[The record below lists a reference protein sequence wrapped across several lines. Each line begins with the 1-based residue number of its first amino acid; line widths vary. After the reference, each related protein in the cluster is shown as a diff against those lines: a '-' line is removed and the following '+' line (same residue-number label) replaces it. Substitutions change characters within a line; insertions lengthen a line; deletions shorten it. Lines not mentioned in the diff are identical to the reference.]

1 MTQPSPCSLAA
12 AALVTALLPTVSI
25 AAEVNVYT
33 SREPALIKPALDAF
47 AQSTGIKVNTVFI
60 QNGLEERVK
69 AEGANSP
76 VDLILTVDA
85 AKLINAADLGLLQK
99 PAAALPESAITPNLR
114 DPQGRW
120 SAITLRS
127 RVVYA
132 SKERVKDNAI
142 TYEDLADPKWKG
154 KICMRSGQHPYNI
167 SLIAAFIAHHGAEKT
182 EAWLRGVKANLA
194 KKPSGGDRDV
204 AKDILAGVCDIG
216 LGNTYYVGLML
227 KDKDPQQRAWGA
239 AIKVMDTTFKGNGTH
254 VNISGA
260 GIAKDAPN
268 KANAEKLLVFLL
280 GDQAQSLLA
289 TLNDEYPVRA
299 GVAAVQTEK
308 LFGPLKPDSLALT
321 DIAAQRK
328 LASELVDK
336 VGFDQ

>member
-1 MTQPSPCSLAA
+1 MPVSPLGRTGAA
-12 AALVTALLPTVSI
+12 ILFSFAAQQAFAQT
-25 AAEVNVYT
+25 AEVNVYT

-69 AEGANSP
+69 AEGKNSP
-76 VDLILTVDA
+76 ADMIITVDA
-85 AKLINAADLGLLQK
+85 AKLVNAADLGLLQK
-99 PAAALPESAITPNLR
+99 AAGVPANAIAPSLR
-114 DPQGRW
+114 DPDGRW
-120 SAITLRS
+120 SAVTLRS

-132 SKERVKDNAI
+132 SKDRVKDNAI
-142 TYEDLADPKWKG
+142 NYEDLADPKWKG
-154 KICMRSGQHPYNI
+154 KICIRSGQHPYNI
-167 SLIAAFIAHHGAEKT
+167 SLIAAMIAHHGADKT
-182 EAWLRGVKANLA
+182 EGWLRGVKANLA

-227 KDKDPQQRAWGA
+227 KDQDQRAWGEA
-239 AIKVMDTTFKGNGTH
+239 MKVLDSTFKGGGTH

-260 GIAKDAPN
+260 GITANAPN
-268 KANAEKLLVFLL
+268 KANAEKLLAFLL
-280 GDQAQSLLA
+280 GDKAQAMLA

-299 GVAAVQTEK
+299 GVPAVETEK
-308 LFGPLKPDSLALT
+308 LFGPIKPDTLSLT
-321 DIAAQRK
+321 DIAKQRK

>member
-1 MTQPSPCSLAA
+1 MTRLTMRRFALAA
-12 AALVTALLPTVSI
+12 SLSLSSI
-25 AAEVNVYT
+25 SAMAQSGEVNVYT

-76 VDLILTVDA
+76 ADVIILVDA
-85 AKLINAADLGLLQK
+85 ARLVNSAELGILKPLPNASFEK
-99 PAAALPESAITPNLR
+99 AIAPNLR
-114 DPQGRW
+114 DSQGRW
-120 SAITLRS
+120 TAVTLRS

-132 SKERVKDNAI
+132 SKERVKQNAI

-154 KICMRSGQHPYNI
+154 KVCIRSGQHPYNI
-167 SLIAAFIAHHGAEKT
+167 SLIAAMIAHHGADKT

-204 AKDILAGVCDIG
+204 AKDILAGVCDLG
-216 LGNTYYVGLML
+216 LANTYYVGLML
-227 KDKDPQQRAWGA
+227 NDPQQRAWA
-239 AIKVMDTTFKGNGTH
+239 ESMKVLDSTFQKGGTH

-260 GIAKDAPN
+260 GVAQNAPN
-268 KANAEKLLVFLL
+268 KANAEKLLAFLL
-280 GDQAQSLLA
+280 GDQAQSIL
-289 TLNDEYPVRA
+289 TKLNYEYPVRS
-299 GVAAVQTEK
+299 GVAAVETEK
-308 LFGPLKPDSLALT
+308 LFGPIKADTLSLT
-321 DIAAQRK
+321 DIARHRK
-328 LASELVDK
+328 MASELVDR

>member
-1 MTQPSPCSLAA
+1 MPTFPLCRTFAA
-12 AALVTALLPTVSI
+12 AALLVTAQHASAQT
-25 AAEVNVYT
+25 AEVNVYT

-76 VDLILTVDA
+76 ADLIVTVDA
-85 AKLINAADLGLLQK
+85 AKLVNAADLGILQK
-99 PAAALPESAITPNLR
+99 PTNPLPEAAIAPTLR
-114 DPQGRW
+114 DPNGLW
-120 SAITLRS
+120 SAVTLRS

-132 SKERVKDNAI
+132 SKDRVKDTAI
-142 TYEDLADPKWKG
+142 NYEDLADPKWKG
-154 KICMRSGQHPYNI
+154 KICIRSGQHPYNI
-167 SLIAAFIAHHGAEKT
+167 SLIAAMIAHHGAEKT

-227 KDKDPQQRAWGA
+227 KDKDQRAWGE
-239 AIKVMDTTFKGNGTH
+239 AIKVLDSTFKDGGTH

-260 GIAKDAPN
+260 GLAKNAPN
-268 KANAEKLLVFLL
+268 KANAEKLLAFLL
-280 GDQAQSLLA
+280 GDQAQAMLA

-299 GVAAVQTEK
+299 GVPAVATEK
-308 LFGPLKPDSLALT
+308 LFGPIKPDNFSLT
-321 DIAAQRK
+321 QIASHRK
-328 LASELVDK
+328 QASELVDK

>member
-1 MTQPSPCSLAA
+1 MPFSPATRFCAALLLNLAA
-12 AALVTALLPTVSI
+12 LP
-25 AAEVNVYT
+25 AFAQKAEVNVYS

-76 VDLILTVDA
+76 ADLIITVDA
-85 AKLINAADLGLLQK
+85 AKLVNATELGILQR
-99 PAAALPESAITPNLR
+99 ASGVPENAIAPSLR
-114 DPQGRW
+114 DPEGRW
-120 SAITLRS
+120 SAVTLRA

-132 SKERVKDNAI
+132 SKDRVKDNAI
-142 TYEDLADPKWKG
+142 AYEDLADPKWKG
-154 KICMRSGQHPYNI
+154 KICIRSGQHPYNI

-227 KDKDPQQRAWGA
+227 KDKDQRAWGE
-239 AIKVMDTTFKGNGTH
+239 AIKVLDSTFKGAGTH

-260 GIAKDAPN
+260 GITANAPN
-268 KANAEKLLVFLL
+268 KANAEKLLAFLL
-280 GDQAQSLLA
+280 GDQAQAMLA

-299 GVAAVQTEK
+299 GVPAVATEK
-308 LFGPLKPDSLALT
+308 LFGPIKPDALSLT
-321 DIAAQRK
+321 EIAKQRK

>member
-1 MTQPSPCSLAA
+1 MPFSPATRFCAALLLNLAA
-12 AALVTALLPTVSI
+12 LP
-25 AAEVNVYT
+25 AFAQKAEVNVYS

-76 VDLILTVDA
+76 ADLIITVDA
-85 AKLINAADLGLLQK
+85 AKLVNATELGILQR
-99 PAAALPESAITPNLR
+99 ASGVPENAIAPSLR
-114 DPQGRW
+114 DPEGRW
-120 SAITLRS
+120 SAVTLRA

-132 SKERVKDNAI
+132 SKDRVKDNAI
-142 TYEDLADPKWKG
+142 AYEDLADPKWKG
-154 KICMRSGQHPYNI
+154 KICIRSGQHPYNI

-227 KDKDPQQRAWGA
+227 KDKDQRAWGE
-239 AIKVMDTTFKGNGTH
+239 AIKVLDSTFKGAGTH

-260 GIAKDAPN
+260 GITANAPN
-268 KANAEKLLVFLL
+268 KANAEKLLAFLL
-280 GDQAQSLLA
+280 GDQAQTMLA

-299 GVAAVQTEK
+299 GVPAVATEK
-308 LFGPLKPDSLALT
+308 LFGPIKPDALSLT
-321 DIAAQRK
+321 EIAKQRK

>member
-1 MTQPSPCSLAA
+1 MSTPSPRSLAA
-12 AALVTALLPTVSI
+12 ALLISACLPAASH

-33 SREPALIKPALDAF
+33 AREPALIKPALDAF

-76 VDLILTVDA
+76 ADLLLTVDA
-85 AKLINAADLGLLQK
+85 ARLVNASDLGILQK
-99 PAAALPESAITPNLR
+99 PTIALPTTSIAENLR

-120 SAITLRS
+120 TAVTLRS

-132 SKERVKDNAI
+132 SKDRVKDNAI

-154 KICMRSGQHPYNI
+154 KICIRSGQHPYNI
-167 SLIAAFIAHHGAEKT
+167 SLIAAYIAHHGPEKT

-227 KDKDPQQRAWGA
+227 KDPQQRAWA
-239 AIKVMDTTFKGNGTH
+239 DAIKVMDTSFNGHGTH

-260 GIAKDAPN
+260 GIAKEAPN
-268 KANAEKLLVFLL
+268 KANAEKLLAFLL
-280 GDQAQSLLA
+280 SDQAQSLLA
-289 TLNDEYPVRA
+289 TKNDEYPVRA
-299 GVAAVQTEK
+299 GINAVETEK
-308 LFGPLKPDSLALT
+308 LFGPIKPDSLSLV

>member
-1 MTQPSPCSLAA
+1 MTPITTGRVLAA
-12 AALVTALLPTVSI
+12 ALFLTLQPLAAQT
-25 AAEVNVYT
+25 AEVNVYT

-76 VDLILTVDA
+76 ADLIITVDA
-85 AKLINAADLGLLQK
+85 AKLVNAGDLGILQK
-99 PAAALPESAITPNLR
+99 PSKSLPDTMIAPSLR
-114 DPQGRW
+114 DPDGRW
-120 SAITLRS
+120 SAVTLRS
-127 RVVYA
+127 RVIYA
-132 SKERVKDNAI
+132 SKDRVKDSAM

-167 SLIAAFIAHHGAEKT
+167 SLIAAMIAHHGADKT
-182 EAWLRGVKANLA
+182 ESWLRGVKSNLA

-227 KDKDPQQRAWGA
+227 KDKDQKAWGE
-239 AIKVMDTTFKGNGTH
+239 AIKVLDSTFKSGGTH
-254 VNISGA
+254 VNISG
-260 GIAKDAPN
+260 GGLAKNAPN
-268 KANAEKLLVFLL
+268 KGNAEKLIAFLL
-280 GDQAQSLLA
+280 SDQAQAMLA
-289 TLNDEYPVRA
+289 ALNDEYPVRA
-299 GVAAVQTEK
+299 GVPAVATEK
-308 LFGPLKPDSLALT
+308 LFGPIKPDQFSLIQ
-321 DIAAQRK
+321 IASHRRQ
-328 LASELVDK
+328 ASELVDK

>member
-1 MTQPSPCSLAA
+1 MTSLSFRCFAA
-12 AALVTALLPTVSI
+12 ASLFVIATPTAFAQS
-25 AAEVNVYT
+25 AEVNVYT

-76 VDLILTVDA
+76 ADLIITVDA
-85 AKLINAADLGLLQK
+85 AKLVNAADLGILQK
-99 PAAALPESAITPNLR
+99 PSTMLPDASIAQNLR
-114 DPQGRW
+114 DPDGRW
-120 SAITLRS
+120 TAVTLRS

-132 SKERVKDNAI
+132 SKDRVKDNAI
-142 TYEDLADPKWKG
+142 NYEDLADPKWKG
-154 KICMRSGQHPYNI
+154 KICIRSGQHAYNI
-167 SLIAAFIAHHGAEKT
+167 SLIAAMIAHHGPEKT

-227 KDKDPQQRAWGA
+227 KDKDQRAWGE
-239 AIKVMDTTFKGNGTH
+239 AIKVLDSKFKDGGTH

-260 GIAKDAPN
+260 GLTKNAPN
-268 KANAEKLLVFLL
+268 KANAEKLLAFLL
-280 GDQAQSLLA
+280 SDQAQSMLA

-299 GVAAVQTEK
+299 GVPAVQTEK
-308 LFGPLKPDSLALT
+308 LFGPIKPDPFSLVQ
-321 DIAAQRK
+321 IASHRK
-328 LASELVDK
+328 QASELVDK

>member
-1 MTQPSPCSLAA
+1 MKSVSTLRLCG
-12 AALVTALLPTVSI
+12 VALLGLCATQ
-25 AAEVNVYT
+25 AFAQTAEVNVYT

-47 AQSTGIKVNTVFI
+47 AQSSGIKVNTVFI

-76 VDLILTVDA
+76 ADLIITVDA
-85 AKLINAADLGLLQK
+85 AKLVNAADLGILQK
-99 PAAALPESAITPNLR
+99 AAGVPENAISPSLR
-114 DPQGRW
+114 DPDGRW
-120 SAITLRS
+120 SAVTLRS

-132 SKERVKDNAI
+132 SKDRVKENAI

-154 KICMRSGQHPYNI
+154 KICIRSGQHPYNI

-216 LGNTYYVGLML
+216 VGNTYYVGLML
-227 KDKDPQQRAWGA
+227 KDKDQRAWGE
-239 AIKVMDTTFKGNGTH
+239 AIKVLDSRFKDSGTH

-260 GIAKDAPN
+260 GITVNAPN
-268 KANAEKLLVFLL
+268 KANAEKLLAFLL
-280 GDQAQSLLA
+280 GDQAQAMLA

-299 GVAAVQTEK
+299 GVPAVGTEK
-308 LFGPLKPDSLALT
+308 LFGPIKPDTLSLT
-321 DIAAQRK
+321 QIAKQRK

>member
-1 MTQPSPCSLAA
+1 MTPITTGRVLAA
-12 AALVTALLPTVSI
+12 ALFLTLQPLAAQT
-25 AAEVNVYT
+25 AEVNVYT

-76 VDLILTVDA
+76 ADLIITVDA
-85 AKLINAADLGLLQK
+85 AKLVNAADLGILQK
-99 PAAALPESAITPNLR
+99 PSKSLPDTMIAPSLR
-114 DPQGRW
+114 DPDGRW
-120 SAITLRS
+120 SAVTLRS
-127 RVVYA
+127 RVIYA
-132 SKERVKDNAI
+132 SKDRVKDSAM

-167 SLIAAFIAHHGAEKT
+167 SLIAAMIAHHGADKT
-182 EAWLRGVKANLA
+182 ESWLRGVKANLA

-227 KDKDPQQRAWGA
+227 KDKDQKAWGE
-239 AIKVMDTTFKGNGTH
+239 AIKVLDSTFKSGGTH
-254 VNISGA
+254 VNISGV
-260 GIAKDAPN
+260 GLAKNAPN
-268 KANAEKLLVFLL
+268 KDNAEKLVAFLL
-280 GDQAQSLLA
+280 SDQAQAMLA
-289 TLNDEYPVRA
+289 ALNDEYPVRA
-299 GVAAVQTEK
+299 GVPAVATEK
-308 LFGPLKPDSLALT
+308 LFGPIKPDQFSLIQ
-321 DIAAQRK
+321 IASHRRQ
-328 LASELVDK
+328 ASELVDK

>member
-1 MTQPSPCSLAA
+1 MTKPSPRSLVAA
-12 AALVTALLPTVSI
+12 AALAMWCPAVAL

-76 VDLILTVDA
+76 ADLILTVDA
-85 AKLINAADLGLLQK
+85 AKLVNAADLGLLQK
-99 PAAALPESAITPNLR
+99 PTTALPETSIAANLR

-132 SKERVKDNAI
+132 SKDRVKDNAI

-154 KICMRSGQHPYNI
+154 KICIRSGQHPYNI
-167 SLIAAFIAHHGAEKT
+167 SLIAAFIAHYGPEKT

-204 AKDILAGVCDIG
+204 AKDILAGACDIG

-227 KDKDPQQRAWGA
+227 KDKDPQQRAWGE

-268 KANAEKLLVFLL
+268 KANAEKLLAFLL

-308 LFGPLKPDSLALT
+308 LFGPIKPDSLPLT
-321 DIAAQRK
+321 EIAAQRK

>member
-1 MTQPSPCSLAA
+1 MSTPSPRSLAA
-12 AALVTALLPTVSI
+12 ALLLSALLPAAAQ

-33 SREPALIKPALDAF
+33 AREPALIKPALDAF
-47 AQSTGIKVNTVFI
+47 AQSTGIRVNTVFI

-76 VDLILTVDA
+76 ADLIITIDA
-85 AKLINAADLGLLQK
+85 ARLVNAGDLGILQKLTTTPQEKLIAD
-99 PAAALPESAITPNLR
+99 NLR

-120 SAITLRS
+120 TAVTLRS

-154 KICMRSGQHPYNI
+154 KICVRSGQHPYNI
-167 SLIAAFIAHHGAEKT
+167 SLIAAYIAHHGLEKT
-182 EAWLRGVKANLA
+182 ETWLRGVKANLA

-216 LGNTYYVGLML
+216 IGNTYYVGLML
-227 KDKDPQQRAWGA
+227 KDPQQRAWGE
-239 AIKVMDTTFKGNGTH
+239 AIKVMDTTFKDHGTH

-260 GIAKDAPN
+260 GVTKDAPN
-268 KANAEKLLVFLL
+268 KANAEKLLSFLL

-289 TLNDEYPVRA
+289 SLNDEYPVRA
-299 GVAAVQTEK
+299 GVAAVRTEK
-308 LFGPLKPDSLALT
+308 LFGPIKPDSLSLT
-321 DIAAQRK
+321 TIAAQRK
-328 LASELVDK
+328 IASELVDK